1 MHSSL
6 FIVTFKNS
14 AYQNGIAAIRSLRM
28 VLVHSKHKLLYFV
41 ENAEKPGDFLC
52 RKPPQKY

>member
-1 MHSSL
+1 M
-6 FIVTFKNS
+6 TFKNS
-14 AYQNGIAAIRSLRM
+14 AYQNGIVAIRSLRM
-28 VLVHSKHKLLYFV
+28 VLMHSKHKLLSFV